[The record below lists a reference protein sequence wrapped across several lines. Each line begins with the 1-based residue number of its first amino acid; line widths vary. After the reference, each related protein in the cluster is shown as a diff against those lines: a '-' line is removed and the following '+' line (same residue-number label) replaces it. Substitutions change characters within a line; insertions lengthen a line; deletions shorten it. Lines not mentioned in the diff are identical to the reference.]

1 MGSNANYAIVGL
13 FVLLF
18 TAGVLGFAYW
28 LAKHGGQQEY
38 DYYQVFMTES
48 VAGLSTDASVKYRGV
63 EVGTVSEMDLNP
75 DNPEEVRLVLKI
87 RRGTPVKA
95 DTRAT
100 LKFYGITGLAFIEL
114 QGTSRDAPR
123 LEPRDGEMPVIPTT
137 PSTFTRLDDALSEL
151 AVKST
156 RALDRI
162 DRLLSDDNL
171 KAVATLLKDTRDMVH
186 GVRRVAE
193 GLNRQMEDL
202 RTLIHKGIE
211 MEENVSSAFEDVTEA
226 SLDVARLSEALQETY
241 VALGEEAKQL
251 VAHGSEMTQALFE
264 DLDLLLEELRVTVE
278 TLRNSPGDLIFTRSM
293 PRPGPGEER
302 VQ

>member
-75 DNPEEVRLVLKI
+75 DNPEQVRLVLKI
-87 RRGTPVKA
+87 KRGTPVKT

-123 LEPRDGEMPVIPTT
+123 LEPGDGEMPVIPTT

-186 GVRRVAE
+186 GVHEVAK

-211 MEENVSSAFEDVTEA
+211 MEENVSDAFEDVTEA
-226 SLDVARLSEALQETY
+226 SLDVARLSEALRETY
-241 VALGEEAKQL
+241 VALGEEAKRL
-251 VAHGSEMTQALFE
+251 VAQGSEVTQALFE

-278 TLRNSPGDLIFTRSM
+278 TLRDSPADLIFTRST
-293 PRPGPGEER
+293 PRPGPGEEQ

>member
-87 RRGTPVKA
+87 RRGTPVKT

-123 LEPRDGEMPVIPTT
+123 LEP
-137 PSTFTRLDDALSEL
+137 
-151 AVKST
+151 
-156 RALDRI
+156 
-162 DRLLSDDNL
+162 
-171 KAVATLLKDTRDMVH
+171 
-186 GVRRVAE
+186 
-193 GLNRQMEDL
+193 
-202 RTLIHKGIE
+202 
-211 MEENVSSAFEDVTEA
+211 
-226 SLDVARLSEALQETY
+226 
-241 VALGEEAKQL
+241 
-251 VAHGSEMTQALFE
+251 
-264 DLDLLLEELRVTVE
+264 
-278 TLRNSPGDLIFTRSM
+278 
-293 PRPGPGEER
+293 
-302 VQ
+302 

>member
-75 DNPEEVRLVLKI
+75 DNPEQVRLVLKI
-87 RRGTPVKA
+87 RRGTPVKT

-123 LEPRDGEMPVIPTT
+123 LEPGDGEMPVIPTT

-211 MEENVSSAFEDVTEA
+211 MEENASNAFKEVTGA

-241 VALGEEAKQL
+241 VALGEEAKRL

-264 DLDLLLEELRVTVE
+264 DLELLLDELRVTVE
-278 TLRNSPGDLIFTRSM
+278 TLRNSPGDLIFTRST
-293 PRPGPGEER
+293 PRPGPGEEQ